1 MQNGSKA
8 LPEPM
13 QTAQRA
19 VGSAGSETLRWK
31 PQLHLMGFTHLP
43 NPTDPLGAALVFLC
57 PARPRAP
64 HPHVH
69 PKAYD
74 ALPPN
79 VILAYEQPTSSED
92 TQ

>member
-57 PARPRAP
+57 PALVPVLLT
-64 HPHVH
+64 HTL
-69 PKAYD
+69 KAYD